1 MYIAIQQYE
10 DGEIAAV
17 KGFKYQHDARQ
28 FLKTEW
34 EKINEEPFNMETLE
48 QDGRVST
55 EYGAVYS
62 VYEAEI
68 ERKFY

>member
-10 DGEIAAV
+10 DGEIGTV
-17 KGFKYQHDARQ
+17 KAFQYKHDANQ
-28 FLKTEW
+28 FLKTRW
-34 EKINEEPFNMETLE
+34 EEINDEPFDLKTLE

-62 VYEAEI
+62 VYEVEI
-68 ERKFY
+68 S